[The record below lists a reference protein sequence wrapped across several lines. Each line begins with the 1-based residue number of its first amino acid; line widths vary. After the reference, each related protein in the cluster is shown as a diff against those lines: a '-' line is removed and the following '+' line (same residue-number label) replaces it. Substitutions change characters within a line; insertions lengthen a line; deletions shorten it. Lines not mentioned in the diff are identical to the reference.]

1 MSTVNKVSPG
11 KLEKQPYEEFVVAAD
26 FSKNM
31 DVAGGEDLVLGSCTV
46 VAEDVNGDDATS
58 DVTDQGT
65 ISIGTGTEQG
75 WLKCLV
81 KAGTVALTPY
91 KVSFR
96 GVTDS
101 TPAEKWEK
109 DVIVKIKEV

>member
-1 MSTVNKVSPG
+1 MSTVNKVRPG

-31 DVAGGEDLVLGSCTV
+31 NIAGGEDLVLGSCTV
-46 VAEDVNGDDATS
+46 TATDINGDDATA

-65 ISIGTGTEQG
+65 IAKGTGTEQG
-75 WLKCLV
+75 WLKCLI
-81 KAGTVALTPY
+81 KAGTVDLTPY
-91 KVSFR
+91 KVTFR
-96 GVTDS
+96 GLTDS
-101 TPAEKWEK
+101 VPAEKWEK